1 MNHPTQRI
9 TERRVG
15 MASRRAN
22 SIIAILIILLILL
35 TVASIPSV
43 PEITA
48 SVLISTTP
56 NHHPEITLVS
66 IVYQRVSLL
75 ASLSESKDRIQVS
88 SSASASA
95 PSLSHYY
102 LSVVVEYQNRMVTQG
117 GSDLN
122 DGSYVIKAAF
132 WPITETPN
140 TPYVVT
146 MTVSRDGYYYST
158 VEAKLSPA

>member
-1 MNHPTQRI
+1 
-9 TERRVG
+9 

-22 SIIAILIILLILL
+22 SAIAIVIILLITL
-35 TVASIPSV
+35 TLTSIPSF

-48 SVLISTTP
+48 SVQISTTP
-56 NHHPEITLVS
+56 NHHPAITLVS

-75 ASLSESKDRIQVS
+75 TSFSEPKDRIQVS
-88 SSASASA
+88 PSASTTASSTA
-95 PSLSHYY
+95 HYY
-102 LSVVVEYQNRMVTQG
+102 LSVVVQYQNRMVTQG
-117 GSDLN
+117 GSDLS
-122 DGSYVIKAAF
+122 DGSYVIKASF

-146 MTVSRDGYYYST
+146 MTVSQGGYYYST

>member
-1 MNHPTQRI
+1 
-9 TERRVG
+9 

-22 SIIAILIILLILL
+22 SIIAILIILLITL
-35 TVASIPSV
+35 TIASIPSV

-48 SVLISTTP
+48 AVLISTTP
-56 NHHPEITLVS
+56 NHHPSITLVS

-75 ASLSESKDRIQVS
+75 ASLSESKDKVQVS
-88 SSASASA
+88 SSASTYA
-95 PSLSHYY
+95 PSSVHYY
-102 LSVVVEYQNRMVTQG
+102 LSVVVQYQNRMVTQG

-122 DGSYVIKAAF
+122 DGSYVIKASF

-146 MTVSRDGYYYST
+146 MTVSQGGYYYST

>member
-1 MNHPTQRI
+1 
-9 TERRVG
+9 

-66 IVYQRVSLL
+66 ITYQKVSLL

-88 SSASASA
+88 SSASTSA
-95 PSLSHYY
+95 PTMTHYY
-102 LSVVVEYQNRMVTQG
+102 LSVVVQYQNRMVTQG
-117 GSDLN
+117 GSDLS
-122 DGSYVIKAAF
+122 DGSYVIKASF